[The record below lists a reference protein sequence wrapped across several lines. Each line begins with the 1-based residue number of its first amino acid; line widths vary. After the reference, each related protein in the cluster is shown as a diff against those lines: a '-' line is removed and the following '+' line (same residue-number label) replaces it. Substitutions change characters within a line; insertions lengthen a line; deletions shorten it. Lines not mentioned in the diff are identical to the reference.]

1 MMWMVQ
7 LHYDVRFEAN
17 DVMHRLF
24 KVGHVIL
31 YVYIGAASGTW
42 DLGAMVHPPP
52 DPDSEGGIAHGE
64 KTSQPR

>member
-1 MMWMVQ
+1 MVQ